1 MKFAIVVFPGSNCD
15 HDAYHATRHVLG
27 QDAEF
32 VWHKDTDLKGADV
45 VILPGGFAH
54 GDYLRTGAIARF
66 SPVMDAVRA
75 FAAAGNPT
83 IGICNG
89 FQVLLEAGL
98 LPGAML
104 RNTEKYKCEYVH
116 ARVEQTDTPFT
127 NLCARGQVLKIPIA
141 HGEGN
146 YYADPETAA
155 ALEANRQVI
164 FRYVSPKRRRDGGEQ
179 SQWIAQQ
186 HRRHLQPGPQ
196 RRRPDAAPGTRVR
209 IGARLRRWQSR
220 VGVGRV
226 GVDCADLSELR
237 EGFIRRL
244 RRLRGLL

>member
-15 HDAYHATRHVLG
+15 HDAYHAAKHVLG

-32 VWHKDTDLKGADV
+32 VWHKETDLHGADV

-66 SPVMDAVRA
+66 SPVMEAVQA
-75 FAAAGNPT
+75 FARAGGPL

-104 RNTEKYKCEYVH
+104 RNTDMYRCQYVH
-116 ARVEQTDTPFT
+116 VRVEQTDTPFT
-127 NLCARGQVLKIPIA
+127 SLCTAGQVLKIPIA

-146 YYADPETAA
+146 YYGDPATVEE
-155 ALEANRQVI
+155 LEGNRQVI
-164 FRYVSPKRRRDGGEQ
+164 FRYVTSSGDVTPEANPNGSLRNIAGICNRARNVVGLMPHPERACESPLGSDDGKIVLE
-179 SQWIAQQ
+179 SVVAS
-186 HRRHLQPGPQ
+186 L
-196 RRRPDAAPGTRVR
+196 ARV
-209 IGARLRRWQSR
+209 
-220 VGVGRV
+220 
-226 GVDCADLSELR
+226 
-237 EGFIRRL
+237 
-244 RRLRGLL
+244 

>member
-1 MKFAIVVFPGSNCD
+1 MKFAIVIFPGSNCD
-15 HDAYHATRHVLG
+15 HDAYHATKHVLG

-32 VWHKDTDLKGADV
+32 VWHKETDLKGADV

-66 SPVMDAVRA
+66 SPVMDSVRA
-75 FAAAGNPT
+75 FADAGNPL

-127 NLCARGQVLKIPIA
+127 NLCAKGQVLKIPIA

-146 YYADPETAA
+146 YYADPETVAG
-155 ALEANRQVI
+155 LEANRQVI
-164 FRYVSPKRRRDGGEQ
+164 FRYVSPKGEATAESNPNGSLNNIAGICNATRNVVGLMPHPERACESALGSADGKIVLE
-179 SQWIAQQ
+179 SVV
-186 HRRHLQPGPQ
+186 
-196 RRRPDAAPGTRVR
+196 AALITR
-209 IGARLRRWQSR
+209 I
-220 VGVGRV
+220 
-226 GVDCADLSELR
+226 
-237 EGFIRRL
+237 
-244 RRLRGLL
+244 

>member
-15 HDAYHATRHVLG
+15 HDAYHATTHVLG
-27 QDAEF
+27 QQAEF
-32 VWHKDTDLKGADV
+32 VWHKETDLKGADV

-75 FAAAGNPT
+75 FAEKGNPV

-104 RNTEKYKCEYVH
+104 RNRDLKFHCEHVH
-116 ARVEQTDTPFT
+116 IRVEQTDTPFT
-127 NLCARGQVLKIPIA
+127 NLCAAQQVLKIPIA

-146 YYADPETAA
+146 YYVDDEMLAT
-155 ALEANRQVI
+155 LEQRRQI
-164 FRYVSPKRRRDGGEQ
+164 LFRYVTPDGRQTPEANPNG
-179 SQWIAQQ
+179 SLRNIAGICNQQ
-186 HRRHLQPGPQ
+186 RN
-196 RRRPDAAPGTRVR
+196 V
-209 IGARLRRWQSR
+209 IGLMPHPERACEPELGSADGKIVLESVVSALIART
-220 VGVGRV
+220 
-226 GVDCADLSELR
+226 
-237 EGFIRRL
+237 
-244 RRLRGLL
+244 